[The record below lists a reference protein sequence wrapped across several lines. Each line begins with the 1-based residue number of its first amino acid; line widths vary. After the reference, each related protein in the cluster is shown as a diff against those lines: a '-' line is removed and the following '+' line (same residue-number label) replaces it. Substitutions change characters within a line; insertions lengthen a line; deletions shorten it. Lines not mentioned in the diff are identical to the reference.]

1 MAETWTRMD
10 HLEKAVLEVKH
21 EDLLNGVLVRLDH
34 MHDMIKEAEV
44 GAADAAAHRQ
54 EQLKFKDMVRH
65 RSLQAGSVGWHA
77 SDLSNNSLVDAW
89 TPRSRRA
96 HVSLCLTVS
105 CTAQHGVI

>member
-21 EDLLNGVLVRLDH
+21 EDLLKGVLVRLDH
-34 MHDMIKEAEV
+34 MHDMIQEAEV

-65 RSLQAGSVGWHA
+65 RSLQAGSVGCR
-77 SDLSNNSLVDAW
+77 SVKQQ
-89 TPRSRRA
+89 PSRRVDPSQPQSVRVQLR
-96 HVSLCLTVS
+96 HLQNGLHLS
-105 CTAQHGVI
+105 H